1 MKLLVKFGHNFWV
14 ISAPILGTKMYDFV
28 ADIVWGR
35 KCVGDENVGI
45 QIVDW
50 WEVRQLEIVKM

>member
-45 QIVDW
+45 
-50 WEVRQLEIVKM
+50 RFCMFLKFLKL